1 MCQKILK
8 LHGSRLLFN
17 DLENR
22 SGTKLSFVLPL
33 FKRKLS
39 APALI
44 NLDVLDS
51 AVSEGHSQRSLS
63 RGSTRGRL
71 QQVAPEIEDYSTSDN
86 IGFIVTRQLKTPA
99 VCRCLVV
106 DDSSLN
112 VKIMIRHILSAYR
125 QHPDLFVEKSYAPI
139 RNGEKQSVVKVE
151 MEIVEA
157 DDGTSALSRLQE
169 ASEEGRPFDAVF
181 MDNIMNRMNGPE
193 AAQAMRA
200 TGYDG
205 LIIGVTGNV
214 MAKDVNHYLSCGADH
229 ILFKPV
235 NLEELTRILRR
246 LRAT

>member
-1 MCQKILK
+1 M
-8 LHGSRLLFN
+8 
-17 DLENR
+17 
-22 SGTKLSFVLPL
+22 
-33 FKRKLS
+33 S

-44 NLDVLDS
+44 HFDVMDS
-51 AVSEGHSQRSLS
+51 PVCDGHSQRSLG
-63 RGSTRGRL
+63 RGSTRGRS
-71 QQVAPEIEDYSTSDN
+71 QQVTPEIAVNSPSDN
-86 IGFIVTRQLKTPA
+86 IGFIVVRQLKTPA
-99 VCRCLVV
+99 VCRCLIV
-106 DDSSLN
+106 DDSALN
-112 VKIMIRHILSAYR
+112 VKIMIRHISSACR
-125 QHPDLFVEKSYAPI
+125 QHPDLFVDHPYSSVMY
-139 RNGEKQSVVKVE
+139 GEERSVVKVE
-151 MEIVEA
+151 IDMVEA
-157 DDGTSALSRLQE
+157 DDGTSALSHLQE

>member
-1 MCQKILK
+1 M
-8 LHGSRLLFN
+8 
-17 DLENR
+17 
-22 SGTKLSFVLPL
+22 
-33 FKRKLS
+33 
-39 APALI
+39 
-44 NLDVLDS
+44 
-51 AVSEGHSQRSLS
+51 
-63 RGSTRGRL
+63 
-71 QQVAPEIEDYSTSDN
+71 PEISDSGRRRGDYSSSDN
-86 IGFIVTRQLKTPA
+86 ISMIAFRQLKTPG
-99 VCRCLVV
+99 VGKFLIV
-106 DDSSLN
+106 DDSVLN
-112 VKIMIRHILSAYR
+112 VKIMIRHIMSVHR
-125 QHPDLFVEKSYAPI
+125 QHPKLFVEPYAMTKHVQ
-139 RNGEKQSVVKVE
+139 NSEEASTVAVNVA

-193 AAQAMRA
+193 ATQAMRA

-214 MAKDVNHYLSCGADH
+214 MAKDVNHYLSCGADY